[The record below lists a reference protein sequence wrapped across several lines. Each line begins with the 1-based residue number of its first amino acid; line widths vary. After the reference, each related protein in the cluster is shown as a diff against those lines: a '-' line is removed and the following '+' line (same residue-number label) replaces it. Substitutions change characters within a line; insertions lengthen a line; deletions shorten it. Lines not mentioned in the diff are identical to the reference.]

1 MITLKDIEKAHDRIR
16 PFIHRTPI
24 LTNSSLNELS
34 GAELFFKCEN
44 FQKAGSFKIR
54 GATNAV
60 QLLSQEDLKKGI
72 ATTSSGNHGAALSM
86 AVTRRGGKTHVVMP
100 HNTPKIKVENVKRN
114 GGEIVWCETSQES
127 REGVLEDLVK
137 KNGSEVIHP
146 YNDERIIGN
155 LGFGKRI
162 LNSDKTM
169 MTGFNAFFDY
179 DDIGNARSSLGLE
192 ARNATLDFG
201 YNYYFK
207 IDDGTDEK
215 VLDGY
220 DLRLASQIPYVH
232 WADLF
237 VNSYEWEGRDRDDIK
252 GMKIGS
258 ALLLSPTL
266 NLELAFDDKDKDGL
280 EDEWYANIT
289 FVHPPR
295 SGPSLQDGFLSD
307 SAWKEEKD
315 MSGELLTKVNR
326 NNKIV
331 VEFKGLATISRTD

>member
-1 MITLKDIEKAHDRIR
+1 MKKVSSVIFTLFLFSSVNAEDISKKVSEYVSNIIPGEGDTEVSIDLRENYE
-16 PFIHRTPI
+16 PDYSI
-24 LTNSSLNELS
+24 LAVREISKTDNGNLFTQFSL
-34 GAELFFKCEN
+34 F
-44 FQKAGSFKIR
+44 
-54 GATNAV
+54 
-60 QLLSQEDLKKGI
+60 
-72 ATTSSGNHGAALSM
+72 
-86 AVTRRGGKTHVVMP
+86 
-100 HNTPKIKVENVKRN
+100 NT
-114 GGEIVWCETSQES
+114 
-127 REGVLEDLVK
+127 D
-137 KNGSEVIHP
+137 KN
-146 YNDERIIGN
+146 NDERIIGN

-220 DLRLASQIPYVH
+220 DLRLASQIPYMH